1 MLQTKYAKPK
11 LTSKDIRL
19 IIDSLEYVSLE
30 LRDQDANDVR
40 VPVLR
45 DLMNKLLRMND
56 AN

>member
-40 VPVLR
+40 VPILR